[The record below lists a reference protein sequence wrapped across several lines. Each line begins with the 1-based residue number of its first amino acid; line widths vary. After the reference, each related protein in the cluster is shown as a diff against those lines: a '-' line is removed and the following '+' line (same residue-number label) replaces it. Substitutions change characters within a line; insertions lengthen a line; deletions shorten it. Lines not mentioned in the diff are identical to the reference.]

1 MTGRPRH
8 NPKSNRSRERTQDI
22 LFGINPI
29 TEAIKAGRRKI
40 FQIIHKEGLQGSP
53 AASLISLA
61 RTKGIPVTVAPMEKV
76 AALAGADGSQGLVA
90 MVSPPVYSS
99 FDKLL
104 DQLAAM
110 NSPIVAALDGVM
122 DPRNLGAII
131 RSAEAFGLAAVIYP
145 ERRAAGYTP
154 VAAKASA
161 GAGEHMRLCPVVN
174 VAEALRILRK
184 EGFSCVAL
192 EGGAAEELGQ
202 PPAGPVAI
210 ALGGEGTGLRPLVTK
225 RCARVARIPMSGRV
239 GSLNVSAAAAIAFH
253 WAASGRG

>member
-1 MTGRPRH
+1 MKNRSGRPTKGQR
-8 NPKSNRSRERTQDI
+8 PRERTQDI

-40 FQIIHKEGLQGSP
+40 FQIIHKEGLQGAP
-53 AASLISLA
+53 AASLLSLA
-61 RTKGIPVTVAPMEKV
+61 RTKGIQVTTAPMEKV
-76 AALAGADGSQGLVA
+76 VALAGGADGSQGIVA

-110 NSPIVAALDGVM
+110 DNPIVAALDGVM

-131 RSAEAFGLAAVIYP
+131 RSAEAFGLAAVIFP
-145 ERRAAGYTP
+145 ERRAASYTA

-174 VAEALRILRK
+174 
-184 EGFSCVAL
+184 
-192 EGGAAEELGQ
+192 
-202 PPAGPVAI
+202 
-210 ALGGEGTGLRPLVTK
+210 
-225 RCARVARIPMSGRV
+225 
-239 GSLNVSAAAAIAFH
+239 
-253 WAASGRG
+253 